1 MTVTLAG
8 PPLRAWQREAFDAWV
23 AADRSAVVEAVTG
36 TGKTTLGIAAAADAV
51 ARGMNVLVV
60 VPGIE
65 LLDQWHR
72 AIRRALPDT
81 PIGRRGGGYAD
92 TFRGKRILVSTVQ
105 SAISRSAP
113 RTLGPTLLVAD
124 EVHRYGALTFS
135 RLLTESFSERI
146 GLTATFERSDDGV
159 ERHLLP
165 YFRTVINGCDY
176 ERGHADGILAPVRVM
191 LVAVPFDEIE
201 AAEYQEFDELAR
213 KLRGDLINKF
223 GCADESFGEFMRD
236 VQLLSGGESAEGSTW
251 AARKYLYAFSKRR
264 SLLAECRGKLEALRG
279 LGAVLKET
287 GQALTFSETKDS
299 SRAAAEVLLE
309 EGVLAAPFTS
319 DLKRSDRARLLTE
332 FKNGTITTLVAPKVL
347 DEGVDVPEADVGIIL
362 ASSKSR
368 RQMIQRMGRVIRPK
382 SDGRPASFL
391 VMFAENTSEDP
402 QNGAHGT
409 FLEQLTGIASEVV
422 TVAPE
427 EAPALLREWMQ
438 VTSHTP
444 GDLSPSSE
452 SSRPAESR
460 VDSRAADDVVAIAHR
475 LVEDD
480 APEEDFVTGSEH
492 AEIGR
497 VLRAVGE
504 SGTVDD
510 FDTVLACLSILEPRQ
525 VSVLVMRYGLG
536 GEQPKRQAEIGARL
550 GVSSSQVSRIERTA
564 IEYLGDTIAGEL
576 LSDVMVRMETV

>member
-1 MTVTLAG
+1 MTTVTLAG

-113 RTLGPTLLVAD
+113 KALGPTLLVAD

-135 RLLTESFSERI
+135 RLLTESFAERI

-165 YFRTVINGCDY
+165 YFRTIINGCDY

-213 KLRGDLINKF
+213 TLRGDLINKF

-236 VQLLSGGESAEGSTW
+236 VRLLSGGESAEGSTW

-264 SLLAECRGKLEALRG
+264 MLLAECRGKLEALRG
-279 LGAVLKET
+279 LGAVLEET
-287 GQALTFSETKDS
+287 GQALTFSETKGS

-332 FKNGTITTLVAPKVL
+332 FENGTITTLVAPKVL
-347 DEGVDVPEADVGIIL
+347 DEGVDVPEADIGIIL

-391 VMFAENTSEDP
+391 VMFAQNTSEDP

-422 TVAPE
+422 TVSPGAP
-427 EAPALLREWMQ
+427 R
-438 VTSHTP
+438 T
-444 GDLSPSSE
+444 
-452 SSRPAESR
+452 
-460 VDSRAADDVVAIAHR
+460 DS
-475 LVEDD
+475 
-480 APEEDFVTGSEH
+480 
-492 AEIGR
+492 
-497 VLRAVGE
+497 
-504 SGTVDD
+504 
-510 FDTVLACLSILEPRQ
+510 
-525 VSVLVMRYGLG
+525 
-536 GEQPKRQAEIGARL
+536 
-550 GVSSSQVSRIERTA
+550 
-564 IEYLGDTIAGEL
+564 TIAGEL
-576 LSDVMVRMETV
+576 GDQSLAERGERNTAPTSRYSTSRHTVGSSHVGGAARGGGTSCADGT

>member
-1 MTVTLAG
+1 MTTVTPAG
-8 PPLRAWQREAFDAWV
+8 TPLRAWQREAFDAWV

-36 TGKTTLGIAAAADAV
+36 SGKTTLGIAAAADAV
-51 ARGMNVLVV
+51 ARGLDVLIV

-72 AIRRALPDT
+72 SIRRVLPDI
-81 PIGRRGGGYAD
+81 PVGRRGGGYAD
-92 TFRGKRILVSTVQ
+92 SFDGKRILVSTVQ

-113 RTLGPTLLVAD
+113 RPVAPTLLVAD

-135 RLLTESFSERI
+135 RLLTDDFTERI

-159 ERHLLP
+159 ERHLMP

-191 LVAVPFDEIE
+191 LVAVPFDEFE
-201 AAEYQEFDELAR
+201 AAEYQEYDELAR
-213 KLRGDLINKF
+213 KLRGDLTEKF
-223 GCADESFGEFMRD
+223 GCAGEPFGEFMRD

-279 LGAVLKET
+279 LGTVLKET

-319 DLKRSDRARLLTE
+319 DLKRADRARLLTE
-332 FKNGTITTLVAPKVL
+332 FKNGTVTTLVAPKVL

-391 VMFAENTSEDP
+391 VMFAENSSEDP
-402 QNGAHGT
+402 RNGAHGT

-422 TVAPE
+422 TVGPGD
-427 EAPALLREWMQ
+427 APALLREWMQ
-438 VTSHTP
+438 AAPQGPDTLLP
-444 GDLSPSSE
+444 LAEPPRPS
-452 SSRPAESR
+452 ESR
-460 VDSRAADDVVAIAHR
+460 VDSPTAEEVVAIAQR
-475 LVEDD
+475 LVDDD
-480 APEEDFVTGSEH
+480 APEDVVTGSEH

-497 VLRAVGE
+497 VLLEVGE
-504 SGTVDD
+504 RGTVDD

-525 VSVLVMRYGLG
+525 VSVLVMRFGLG
-536 GEQPKRQAEIGARL
+536 GERPKRQAEVGARL

-564 IEYLGDTIAGEL
+564 IEYLGDTVAGEL